1 MKPRREWM
9 IFALGLVLLT
19 GCLAGQQG
27 GMVKTADLPTAT
39 PEGVPFTTP
48 APSVKTPGLP
58 VMPTP
63 VRIGGGTAEPLQPT
77 PDTTTA
83 SLPIYFPVIMQPG
96 SATVVLDWTQQPVL
110 PAVSQHARDIYQRG
124 LSLGTDPRHF
134 SKIGDCQNIPQYFL
148 GIFDDPATPL
158 FQYEEDLRAT
168 VSQFEGSWKRK
179 SKAVK
184 TGFNIASV
192 LSPLYADPEECTRGE
207 TPLDCELRLYR
218 PSIVLIS
225 METWPGDRPIEYY
238 ELYLRQI
245 LNQVIELG
253 AVPIVAT
260 KADNLEGNHAINAM
274 VARVAAEY
282 DIPLWNFWAAVQ
294 PLPDHGLL
302 EDAFH
307 LTNGPNFFSDEEAMK
322 MAWPVRNLTG
332 LQTIATVWK
341 AVSSPEP

>member
-1 MKPRREWM
+1 MKPRHAWM
-9 IFALGLVLLT
+9 ILALGLVLLA
-19 GCLAGQQG
+19 GCTAQQG
-27 GMVKTADLPTAT
+27 GIFKTAVPPTAT
-39 PEGVPFTTP
+39 PEGVPFATP
-48 APSVKTPGLP
+48 QKGAQPPVLP

-63 VRIGGGTAEPLQPT
+63 VRIGEATAALPRPT
-77 PDTTTA
+77 LEAGAA
-83 SLPIYFPVIMQPG
+83 SILLYLPVVMQPG
-96 SATVVLDWTQQPVL
+96 SATVAMDWTQLPVL
-110 PAVSQHARDIYQRG
+110 PVVSQHARDIYQRG
-124 LSLGTDPRHF
+124 LTLGTDPRHF
-134 SKIGDCQNIPQYFL
+134 SKVGDCQNIPQYFL
-148 GIFDDPATPL
+148 GIFDDPNTPL
-158 FQYEEDLRAT
+158 YQYEEELRST
-168 VSQFEGSWKRK
+168 VNNFEGGWKRK

-245 LNQVIELG
+245 LNQVIAFG

-260 KADNLEGNHAINAM
+260 KADNLEGDHAINQM

-302 EDAFH
+302 QDAFH
-307 LTNGPNFFSDEEAMK
+307 LTNGPNFFNDAEAMK